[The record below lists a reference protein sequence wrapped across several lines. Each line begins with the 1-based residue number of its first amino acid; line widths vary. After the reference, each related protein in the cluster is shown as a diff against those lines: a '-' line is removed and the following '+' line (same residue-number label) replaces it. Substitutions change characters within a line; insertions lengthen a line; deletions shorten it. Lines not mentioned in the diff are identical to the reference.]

1 MLLFLSTRTTIFDMF
16 HMNLLTA
23 GRKKCVVI
31 ALKERKFVN
40 RVEEQSSR
48 SALKTTITET
58 FFSEVVDT
66 KAETFVKQ
74 DSATVV
80 NL

>member
-1 MLLFLSTRTTIFDMF
+1 MF
-16 HMNLLTA
+16 RMNLLTA

-66 KAETFVKQ
+66 KVETFVKQ